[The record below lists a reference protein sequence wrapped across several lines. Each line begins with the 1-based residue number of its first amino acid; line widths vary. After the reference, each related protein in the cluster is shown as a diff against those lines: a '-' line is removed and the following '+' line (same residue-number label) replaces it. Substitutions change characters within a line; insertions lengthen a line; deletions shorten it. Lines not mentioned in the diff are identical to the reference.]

1 MTAKIWDTKDFWK
14 RIEKDLDL
22 TYFICL
28 SGWAIACLL
37 FSKPINLIAGKLGGF
52 LFWGD
57 NNSLQIYLGVI
68 AVSYVLYLFAR
79 VVFFGR
85 FMWGQFPVAKSMIPI
100 AIWYFIN
107 VHEWVNPTV
116 SFVEF
121 PFFKSLN
128 FLSLTYLF
136 CIIDLPFMV
145 VYYLIKV
152 ETLPNEKSSF
162 ITDIAHDPKEN
173 KQKDLLGFKPF
184 AERIV
189 AEIKT
194 VSSPESVVF
203 GINGEWGEG
212 KTSMIN
218 LIRQQLEKENYTVVD
233 FHPWKTNSGKAM
245 NQLFFDALKD
255 GLKNK
260 IIGIGINWKIDR
272 YAEALLQLDKT
283 GLGKMVWQLLA
294 SSDSVEEQKKKLGES
309 MKLLDKNLV
318 VVVDD
323 LDRLS
328 KNEIAD
334 VLKIM
339 RDTANFPN
347 LVFLAAYDRKYLEEA
362 IQTEINKHNYQNY
375 MDKIVLWE
383 APIYR
388 PQPRK
393 YINVLKELLEHK
405 TNVFPKDEIHD
416 LFDLFDGT
424 GKQKKERY
432 SNPYEIHYALF
443 TNLRD
448 VKRFVGFLLFNYKT
462 AIEIKEDVVVERKV
476 RFRDFYYLYLL
487 RFFFSDY
494 YERFHIA
501 YHELF
506 TDKNEG
512 KIETS
517 FELLENYWKII
528 FPDKDKDPNEENI
541 KSLITILIGFGNS
554 QAPATS
560 IVWYKNFPNYFYLG
574 NHQDITMDI
583 FSAKL
588 KAENFDEFKN
598 KVEILI
604 EDKETLGQ
612 FSFGEILS
620 AVRINLGR
628 NHEIKDF
635 LSDYFQHL
643 IWISSKINPPS
654 SFRLVFNE
662 ISTSIPKVSS
672 TFKEQDI
679 EIIQHNM
686 LNFIQKSNLD
696 EIIQPLLA
704 LLIHKCKEDGS
715 WERSWGHE
723 VFFNTFLN
731 IHEAISISK
740 NNFINHVKEGT
751 GISIKTVSLFYC
763 CYQKID
769 ENGKIVWDDEVIK
782 PMRKLADQFPDDILP
797 YLIATDKPYINSE
810 KKKPTWNRFLLA
822 IFQTKEGVE
831 KYLSES
837 NFKKEKMRAKI
848 YSNYTES
855 ITMIGEEIP
864 IDFDLYLEPKSNGD
878 QTCFSESLQID
889 ELRIGFK

>member
-1 MTAKIWDTKDFWK
+1 M
-14 RIEKDLDL
+14 
-22 TYFICL
+22 
-28 SGWAIACLL
+28 
-37 FSKPINLIAGKLGGF
+37 
-52 LFWGD
+52 
-57 NNSLQIYLGVI
+57 
-68 AVSYVLYLFAR
+68 
-79 VVFFGR
+79 
-85 FMWGQFPVAKSMIPI
+85 
-100 AIWYFIN
+100 
-107 VHEWVNPTV
+107 
-116 SFVEF
+116 
-121 PFFKSLN
+121 
-128 FLSLTYLF
+128 
-136 CIIDLPFMV
+136 
-145 VYYLIKV
+145 
-152 ETLPNEKSSF
+152 
-162 ITDIAHDPKEN
+162 
-173 KQKDLLGFKPF
+173 
-184 AERIV
+184 

-194 VSSPESVVF
+194 VSSSESVVF

-218 LIRQQLEKENYTVVD
+218 LIRKQLDDDDYTVVD

-260 IIGIGINWKIDR
+260 IWGINWKIDR
-272 YAEALLQLDKT
+272 YADALLQLDKT
-283 GLGKMVWQLLA
+283 GFGKALWQLFYRP
-294 SSDSVEEQKKKLGES
+294 DSVEKQKDNLAES

-323 LDRLS
+323 LDRLA

-334 VLKIM
+334 VLKLM

-375 MDKIVLWE
+375 LDKIVLWE

-405 TNVFPKDEIHD
+405 TNVFPKDEIND
-416 LFDLFDGT
+416 LFDLFEGT

-443 TNLRD
+443 SNLRD
-448 VKRFVGFLLFNYKT
+448 VKRFVGSLLFNYKT
-462 AIEIKEDVVVERKV
+462 VIKIEEDVVVERKI

-517 FELLENYWKII
+517 YEKYGTII
-528 FPDKDKDPNEENI
+528 FRDNDKDPNEEKI
-541 KSLITILIGFGNS
+541 KSIITILIGFENS

-560 IVWYKNFPNYFYLG
+560 IVWYKNFQNYFYLG
-574 NHQDITMDI
+574 NHQDITMDV

-604 EDKETLGQ
+604 EDKETLCQ

-723 VFFNTFLN
+723 VIFNTFLN

-769 ENGKIVWDDEVIK
+769 ENGKIVWDEEVIK

-797 YLIATDKPYINSE
+797 YFIGIYQPYINSDE
-810 KKKPTWNRFLLA
+810 KKPTWNRSLLA
-822 IFQTKEGVE
+822 IFQTKENV
-831 KYLSES
+831 KRYLLES
-837 NFKKEKMRAKI
+837 NFVKEKMRAVI
-848 YSNYTES
+848 YSNYVES
-855 ITMIGEEIP
+855 IIMIGEEIP
-864 IDFDLYLEPKSNGD
+864 LGFGFQLEPKNSIHEPY
-878 QTCFSESLQID
+878 FSKFSQIE
-889 ELRIGFK
+889 ELKIGFK